1 MFAFFNLGQNKG
13 HSGFYEHGRKRLLYS
28 VVDHAMGCLFSAPV
42 VHYYV
47 AKDLD
52 FFAAV
57 SLIKIKC
64 KSRVPNRHY
73 EMNNLTIKHL
83 NF

>member
-1 MFAFFNLGQNKG
+1 
-13 HSGFYEHGRKRLLYS
+13 
-28 VVDHAMGCLFSAPV
+28 MGCLFSAPV